1 MKPVERYVAAY
12 VIQCLFPEAVEEGVH
27 TRYIEQVLRETSTQ
41 PRNEVLRNVLDFVRQ
56 GDPSDPYVQ
65 SMVRDYIRSMVV
77 GSIDLEP
84 KTSPFKA
91 QMHRSR
97 GYVAGIVLKD
107 NIPVAF
113 AGGMEED
120 YENLKAR
127 LNEQF
132 PGIVFSEV

>member
-12 VIQCLFPEAVEEGVH
+12 VVQCLFPEAMEEGVH
-27 TRYIEQVLRETSTQ
+27 TEYIRQVLRETSTQ

-56 GDPSDPYVQ
+56 GDPSDPYIQ
-65 SMVRDYIRSMVV
+65 SMVRDYVSSMIL
-77 GSIDLEP
+77 GSIGAEP
-84 KTSPFKA
+84 KTSFKA

-113 AGGMEED
+113 VGGLEEE
-120 YENLKAR
+120 YEHLKSR
-127 LNEQF
+127 MSEQF
-132 PGIVFSEV
+132 PGIAISEV